1 MRYVLTIEAIG
12 DNYRYHLRQYLRSSR
27 PFTKLEINAFRLGNK
42 YLSPWVAKITGLD
55 NRYGF
60 VRDFV
65 KGQKDYSQ
73 ANSTGSRGIFL
84 HYFLEPGGIYEINER
99 KTWKRAKRYF
109 AKIVDH
115 HTLIEIS
122 PEEVIKCLR

>member
-1 MRYVLTIEAIG
+1 MRYVLIIEAIG
-12 DNYRYHLRQYLRSSR
+12 DNYRYHLRQHLRPSQS
-27 PFTKLEINAFRLGNK
+27 FTKLEINAFRLGNK

-55 NRYGF
+55 DRYGL

-65 KGQKDYSQ
+65 KGQKDYSR

-84 HYFLEPGGIYEINER
+84 HYFLEPGIYEINER

-109 AKIVDH
+109 AKIIDQQ
-115 HTLIEIS
+115 TLIEIS
-122 PEEVIKCLR
+122 REEVIKCLQ